1 MSRARVLGAGVLLA
15 GGVCALAYL
24 RCGPAPLT
32 DENAETPRAPAA
44 RGTELTTLE
53 SAPRAAAESNA
64 GATAEEEPLT
74 PDELEL
80 LLRAVA
86 AAYATN
92 DRPALENA
100 LERVLGTRAGGL
112 RVVAW
117 LREAR
122 AETQALAGAL
132 VALEAALALDASTDP
147 AHADTGDASALVQA
161 LLDALPELELD
172 VRTRVIAVLR
182 SAHGPHGA
190 VFGVACLRAL
200 LALQHAHP
208 ELAGQL
214 GPLFERAGE
223 GLAGDDARAD
233 FRRLF
238 LTGSDD
244 PALVKLALGSLLAA
258 EPATF
263 LPLAEELYVRAKSQP
278 ELRAAIAQAIAASAP
293 VADAA
298 AILARCAG
306 DNPYA
311 QIQTLASRTGA
322 PDAIAREYD
331 ALLASGANTRGRQM
345 LVSGMR
351 GETEGVLLGIA
362 RLDPEPGVRVQALL
376 TLTIRG
382 PASEDVVRE
391 LTSLH
396 ASGELAG
403 GIATKSAVL
412 VAENVL
418 LRSIGGARDAAREF
432 LGSIVRDSA
441 AAPADRFDAYKR
453 LRAWVP
459 AGTFRGVVVDGQVL
473 E

>member
-24 RCGPAPLT
+24 RRGPAPLT
-32 DENAETPRAPAA
+32 DENAAAQRAAGTRAAELTALESSARAPAETRQDTA
-44 RGTELTTLE
+44 
-53 SAPRAAAESNA
+53 APEP
-64 GATAEEEPLT
+64 PLT
-74 PDELEL
+74 DDELAS
-80 LLRAVA
+80 LLRAAA
-86 AAYATN
+86 AAYAVN
-92 DRPALENA
+92 DRAALENA

-112 RVVAW
+112 RVVQW
-117 LREAR
+117 LRETR
-122 AETQALAGAL
+122 ADAQAVAGAL
-132 VALEAALALDASTDP
+132 LALEAALALGASTDS
-147 AHADTGDASALVQA
+147 AHAETADASALVHA
-161 LLDALPELELD
+161 LLDALPELEFD
-172 VRTRVIAVLR
+172 VRARVIAVLR

-190 VFGVACLRAL
+190 VFGVAYLRAL

-263 LPLAEELYVRAKSQP
+263 LPLAEELYARANGQR
-278 ELRAAIAQAIAASAP
+278 ELRAAITQAIAASAP

-298 AILARCAG
+298 TILARCAG
-306 DNPYA
+306 DAPYA
-311 QIQTLASRTGA
+311 QFQTLASRPDA

-331 ALLASGANTRGRQM
+331 ALLASRANTRGRQL

-391 LTSLH
+391 LASLH

-418 LRSIGGARDAAREF
+418 LRSSGGARDAAREF
-432 LGSIVRDSA
+432 LSTLVRDTA

-473 E
+473 D